1 MNHSEQKYDVIVV
14 GGGPAGMMAAGI
26 ARDNGSRVLLIEKNH
41 KLGEKLAITGGGR
54 CNITNATYDSRE
66 FLKIYNEKAKYFFS
80 TFDQFDVQNTF
91 DFFESRGLPLVVEAR
106 KRAFPK
112 TQKATDVRD
121 VMVDYC
127 TDPLITKLTRCSVQ
141 GFAKSRDTVTSVI
154 TNKGTYTADS
164 YIIACGGVSHPETGS
179 TGDGFTWMRELG
191 HTVADPTPSI
201 VPLATKEKW
210 NHELSGVSLSF
221 MRIIF
226 YVEGKRAFAEKG
238 KILFTHFGISGPL
251 ILNSAHKVT
260 DLLYEG
266 EVTATIDCY
275 PDTDH
280 GALEKKILHIFDM
293 YKNKSFKNVVAEIVP
308 EGMKDIFDHF
318 DGVPQ
323 PDDKVHS
330 ITKEERKRMVQL
342 LKALPLTITDLMG
355 MDRAVIADGGV
366 ALDEIDT
373 KTMRSKKYDNLYII
387 GDMLHIN
394 RPSGGYSLQL
404 CWTTGYVAGLLQ

>member
-1 MNHSEQKYDVIVV
+1 
-14 GGGPAGMMAAGI
+14 
-26 ARDNGSRVLLIEKNH
+26 
-41 KLGEKLAITGGGR
+41 
-54 CNITNATYDSRE
+54 
-66 FLKIYNEKAKYFFS
+66 
-80 TFDQFDVQNTF
+80 
-91 DFFESRGLPLVVEAR
+91 
-106 KRAFPK
+106 
-112 TQKATDVRD
+112 
-121 VMVDYC
+121 
-127 TDPLITKLTRCSVQ
+127 
-141 GFAKSRDTVTSVI
+141 
-154 TNKGTYTADS
+154 
-164 YIIACGGVSHPETGS
+164 
-179 TGDGFTWMRELG
+179 
-191 HTVADPTPSI
+191 
-201 VPLATKEKW
+201 
-210 NHELSGVSLSF
+210 
-221 MRIIF
+221 
-226 YVEGKRAFAEKG
+226 
-238 KILFTHFGISGPL
+238 
-251 ILNSAHKVT
+251 
-260 DLLYEG
+260 
-266 EVTATIDCY
+266 
-275 PDTDH
+275 
-280 GALEKKILHIFDM
+280 M